1 MVFRFVEGSPPLR
14 RSRAT
19 PWSDGQESRIR
30 PRRAKQ
36 EGRRA
41 ESASRGVDRD
51 GRQDPHRHQRS
62 VRRSSRS
69 ATTPNGDVVGFG
81 RIGRLVFRS
90 SLQRPDVE
98 IVAVNDPFI
107 SPDYMAYMAKYDSVH
122 GRMSED
128 VRGDSDGLYVEG
140 RKIDTYAE
148 M

>member
-1 MVFRFVEGSPPLR
+1 M
-14 RSRAT
+14 
-19 PWSDGQESRIR
+19 
-30 PRRAKQ
+30 
-36 EGRRA
+36 
-41 ESASRGVDRD
+41 
-51 GRQDPHRHQRS
+51 
-62 VRRSSRS
+62 RRSSRS